1 MRLHEF
7 FLRNPAFMAVLLLLL
22 VALGYNAWR
31 QIPRAEDPAFES
43 TTFSVIA
50 LYPGADALDVERRVA
65 KPIEDALNGLDDV
78 HELRS
83 TSSDGLMRLT
93 IEFDDG
99 VDTDRKHDEV
109 VREIDALRSR
119 LPSGLQRVDVEQVD
133 PSGVNIVQL
142 ALVAKAGPDPASWGR
157 LADLAE
163 DLRDRLDTLPGVREA
178 DTWAYP
184 RRELR
189 VALDLDRLAR
199 AGLSADAVFDA
210 VDAENRELPAGAV
223 ESGDRRFNLK
233 TSGAYG
239 SVEELAD
246 TVVSAGDGRVLRLRD
261 VADVGWR
268 YQPEDHLA
276 RYDGQRAVWI
286 TARQQPEH
294 NIFDVQA
301 AIETEVEAF
310 RGQLPPGI
318 ELDLAFRQSD
328 NVAKRLSHLGL
339 DFAIAAALVS
349 ITLLP
354 LGLRAAGI
362 VMISIPLSLAM
373 GLAALHALGFSL
385 NQLSIAGFV
394 IALGL
399 LVDDAIV
406 VVENIARYLREGH
419 GRMQASILAT
429 RQIALAVLGCT
440 AVLLLAF
447 APLAALPD
455 NAGRFIRSLPMAVML
470 TVLASLFV
478 ALLVVPFIASRVLE
492 LEADP
497 QGNRLLQAV
506 MRFIHHIYAPLLSRA
521 LARPRATLAIS
532 CALVLASLALIPAI
546 GLTVFPKADSAQF
559 LVRIELPEGSS
570 LARTEAVMNEIEAD
584 LSSRP
589 EVLHV
594 MSNVGRGNPRIYY
607 NLMQRETSARYAEL
621 FVQLKAFDPVA
632 TPDFYRRLRERYD
645 PIPGADIVV
654 KEFENGPGIEAPVE
668 LRIVGADLRKL
679 GELAA
684 RVEALMRNTPGLRD
698 VDNPMRRNRMDL
710 QLKVDAQRAAL
721 LGVSPAALDRVARIA
736 VGGLVAGDYRRADG
750 ESYPVVLRAPMEHRT
765 GLDALDGLHV
775 MSRSG
780 GQVPL
785 PQLAEPVLVSSV
797 ASIDRYR
804 RERSV
809 TVSAQ
814 VDDGYNV
821 QELTRALVGE
831 IERSDWMPDGYR
843 LHVGGEVESSQNS
856 FAGFDTALLA
866 AAFGILAVL
875 VLEFGSLRS
884 TLIVAAVVPLGAMGG
899 LVALFASGYSLSFTA
914 MIGFIAL
921 IGIEIKNSILLV
933 DFTDQLRRQGLAV
946 REAVTRAGELRFLPI
961 LLTSAT
967 AVGGLLPLATQGSGL
982 YSPLAW
988 VIIGGLVSST
998 LVGRLVTPVM
1008 YLLLPPRL
1016 NRPGTADSPGSPD
1029 RAGNVSDGAMTR
1041 P

>member
-1 MRLHEF
+1 MRLYEF
-7 FLRNPAFMAVLLLLL
+7 SLRNPAFMVVLLLML
-22 VALGYNAWR
+22 VALGYNAWK

-50 LYPGADALDVERRVA
+50 IYPGADALDVERRVA

-83 TSSDGLMRLT
+83 TSSDGLMHLI

-109 VREIDALRSR
+109 VREVDSLRSQ
-119 LPSGLQRVDVEQVD
+119 LPSGLQRIEVEQID

-142 ALVAKAGPDPASWGR
+142 ALVSQSGQPQPSWGR

-163 DLRDRLDTLPGVREA
+163 DLQDRIDTLPGVREA
-178 DTWAYP
+178 ETWAYP

-199 AGLSADAVFDA
+199 AGLSADKVFDA
-210 VDAENRELPAGAV
+210 VDAENREIPAGAV

-261 VADVGWR
+261 VAEVSWQ
-268 YQPEDHLA
+268 YQPEDYLA
-276 RYDGQRAVWI
+276 RYDGQRAVFV
-286 TARQQPEH
+286 TAQQQPEH
-294 NIFDVQA
+294 NIFDVQS
-301 AIETEVEAF
+301 AIEREVEAF
-310 RGQLPPGI
+310 RKQLPPGVKL
-318 ELDLAFRQSD
+318 ELAFRQSD
-328 NVAKRLSHLGL
+328 NVSKRLSRLGL
-339 DFAIAAALVS
+339 DFAIAIGLVS

-406 VVENIARYLREGH
+406 VVENIARHLREGH

-440 AVLLLAF
+440 VVLLLAF
-447 APLAALPD
+447 APLALLPG
-455 NAGRFIRSLPMAVML
+455 NAGRFIRSLPMAVTL

-478 ALLVVPFIASRVLE
+478 ALFVVPFIASRVLE
-492 LEADP
+492 REARP
-497 QGNRLLQAV
+497 EGNRLLQAI
-506 MRFIHHIYAPLLSRA
+506 MGFIHGIYAPILGRA
-521 LARPRATLAIS
+521 LARPKTTLAIS
-532 CALVLASLALIPAI
+532 AALVFASLALVPVI
-546 GLTVFPKADSAQF
+546 GLSVFAKADSAQF
-559 LVRIELPEGSS
+559 LVQIELPEGSS
-570 LARTEAVMNEIEAD
+570 LKRTEAVMNQVEDD
-584 LSSRP
+584 LRSQP
-589 EVLHV
+589 EVTHV

-621 FVQLKAFDPVA
+621 FVQLKAFDPNS
-632 TPDFYRRLRERYD
+632 TPDFYKRLRERYD
-645 PIPGADIVV
+645 QIPGADIVV
-654 KEFENGPGIEAPVE
+654 KEFENGPGIDAPVE
-668 LRIVGADLRKL
+668 LRIVGGDLQRL

-684 RVEALMRNTPGLRD
+684 RIEALMRKTPGLRD
-698 VDNPMRRNRMDL
+698 VDNPMQLGRMDL

-721 LGVSPAALDRVARIA
+721 LGVSPPALDRVAQIA

-750 ESYPVVLRAPMEHRT
+750 ESYPVVLRAPMAQRT
-765 GLDALDGLHV
+765 GLGALEGLHV
-775 MSRSG
+775 ASRDG

-785 PQLAEPVLVSSV
+785 SQLAEPVLVSSA
-797 ASIDRYR
+797 ASIDRYQ

-814 VDDGYNV
+814 VSDGYNV
-821 QELTRALVGE
+821 QKLTRALVDD
-831 IERSDWMPDGYR
+831 IERQDLIPDGYR
-843 LHVGGEVESSQNS
+843 LHVGGEVESSQDS

-866 AAFGILAVL
+866 AALGILAVL

-899 LVALFASGYSLSFTA
+899 LIALFASGYSLSFTA

-933 DFTDQLRRQGLAV
+933 DFTDQLRRQGLSV
-946 REAVTRAGELRFLPI
+946 REAVTQAGEIRFLPI

-967 AVGGLLPLATQGSGL
+967 AVGGMLPLATQGSGL

-988 VIIGGLVSST
+988 VIIGGLISST
-998 LVGRLVTPVM
+998 LIGRLVTPVM
-1008 YLLLPPRL
+1008 YLLLPPVL
-1016 NRPGTADSPGSPD
+1016 SSAGTSDEADTSRQAD
-1029 RAGNVSDGAMTR
+1029 CA
-1041 P
+1041 